1 MIAFLVITFAVCLL
15 LYRYQ
20 QRMAKAAKIAAHFAH
35 PKPVPVLGNALLF
48 ANKDAP
54 EIFRTVLDLHKQYG
68 QDLVTYGLFGDFQL
82 HISSPEAIERVL
94 LSKVT
99 KKNYIYGYVEPWLG
113 SGLLLSFGEKW
124 FQRRKI
130 ITPTFHFKI
139 LEQFL
144 EVFNAETDRLVR
156 KLEQHLDG
164 EEFDMYG
171 YITLHALDSI
181 CGEYWLFEFFFP
193 LSRSVKQMCDK

>member
-1 MIAFLVITFAVCLL
+1 MLAILVSLATVAFLWLV
-15 LYRYQ
+15 YQ
-20 QRMAKAAKIAAHFAH
+20 RRMAKAAKIAAYFPH
-35 PKPVPVLGNALLF
+35 PKPVLPLLGNSLMF

-54 EIFRTVLDLHKQYG
+54 AIFHTVLDLHKQCG
-68 QDLVTYGLFGDFQL
+68 QDLVTYGLFGDVQL
-82 HISSPEAIERVL
+82 HISSPKAIERVL

-99 KKNYIYGYVEPWLG
+99 KKNYIYEYLEPWLG
-113 SGLLLSFGEKW
+113 TGLLLSFGEKW

-144 EVFNAETDRLVR
+144 EVFNAETDRLVT
-156 KLEQHLDG
+156 KIEQHVGG
-164 EEFDMYG
+164 EEFDMYQ

-181 CGEYWLFEFFFP
+181 CGEYFINFL
-193 LSRSVKQMCDK
+193 VGDT